1 MGSLQTVRSIEGDT
15 VDKICYRYL
24 GATAEITEQVLD
36 ANPQLAALGPILPN
50 GTLVLLPVQVAAPTQ
65 SNFIQ
70 LWD

>member
-1 MGSLQTVRSIEGDT
+1 MSSLQSIRSIEGDT
-15 VDKICYRYL
+15 IDKICYRYL
-24 GATAEITEQVLD
+24 GVTSEITEQVLD
-36 ANPQLAALGPILPN
+36 ANPQLATLGPVLPN

>member
-15 VDKICYRYL
+15 VDKICYRYF
-24 GATAEITEQVLD
+24 GATGNHTEQVLD
-36 ANPQLAALGPILPN
+36 TNPHLAAIGPVLPN
-50 GTLVLLPVQVAAPTQ
+50 GTVVILPVQVTAPTQ